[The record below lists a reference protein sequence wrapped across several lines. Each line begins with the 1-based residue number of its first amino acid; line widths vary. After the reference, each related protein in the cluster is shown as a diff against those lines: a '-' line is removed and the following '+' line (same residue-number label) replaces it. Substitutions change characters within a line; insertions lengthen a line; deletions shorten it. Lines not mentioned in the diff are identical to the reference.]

1 MGRPGASD
9 EEIARV
15 VEAAREED
23 PAREG
28 VARGR
33 DSRAGAELGMTEEE
47 EAEVRCALMMTHAV
61 RSHVSGFQETA
72 GYAPMSDEE
81 VAAACALA
89 GIDVGEDA
97 GGVEGVR
104 RREREEGEG

>member
-1 MGRPGASD
+1 MLR
-9 EEIARV
+9 
-15 VEAAREED
+15 
-23 PAREG
+23 
-28 VARGR
+28 
-33 DSRAGAELGMTEEE
+33 
-47 EAEVRCALMMTHAV
+47 
-61 RSHVSGFQETA
+61 GFQETA

-97 GGVEGVR
+97 GGVAGVR